1 MTTTART
8 AFVNGLVWTDGF
20 AAPRPLDVLVEGDTI
35 AAVSN
40 RGELDATDATVI
52 DLQGRVLSPGFQDA
66 HLHLEGGG
74 GDLLACELSEAT
86 SAEDVL
92 ARIKAFADSHPDDAW
107 ITGAGWQRDFFEQGS
122 PTAEL
127 LDSVTGERPAALYPF
142 DHHGV
147 WLNSAALKLA
157 GITVDT
163 PDPEHGRLS
172 RLPDGSPA
180 GMLEEAA
187 AALVAPFLPTK
198 TEEEQIEGVH
208 AGQSHLLSKGITS
221 CQDALV
227 GPGMGMRDQFDVYVR
242 MLAESTLDVRLT
254 TALWW
259 NHARGLEQLEEL
271 KERRRVL
278 QETAGADRVVAD
290 TVKIMIDGAGLLY
303 FNPEQ
308 LREVTVACD
317 AAGFNCHYHSY
328 AELTT
333 RWALDAIEEAITT
346 NPLRN
351 RRHHIAHLFVV
362 AGEDFKRFADLGVT
376 ANVQGFWAGTP
387 VPHEHM
393 KEVTVTTDPEDR
405 EYPFGR
411 MEASGVRLA
420 AGSDWPVTTC
430 DPFLAIG
437 STAGYLP
444 EPRMR
449 KEIPEKDR
457 LDVVSMFKAFT
468 TGSAFVNGRAASTG
482 RIAPGYLADLVV
494 LSQDPFGGRDALL
507 GTSVDETWVGGR
519 KLYTRD

>member
-1 MTTTART
+1 MTPTART

-20 AAPRPLDVLVEGDTI
+20 TTPRALDVLIEDDTI
-35 AAVSN
+35 TALAG
-40 RGELDATDATVI
+40 RGELDTADATVI
-52 DLQGRVLSPGFQDA
+52 DLEGRVLSPGFQDA

-86 SAEDVL
+86 PADDVL
-92 ARIKAFADSHPDDAW
+92 ARVKAFADAHPDDEW
-107 ITGAGWQRDFFEQGS
+107 ITGAGWQRDFFS
-122 PTAEL
+122 DRAPTATL
-127 LDSVTGERPAALYPF
+127 LDTVTGDRPAALHPF
-142 DHHGV
+142 DHHGI
-147 WLNSAALKLA
+147 WLNSAALRIA
-157 GITVDT
+157 GITAET
-163 PDPEHGRLS
+163 LDPEHGFIT

-187 AALVAPFLPTK
+187 AALVAPFLPVK
-198 TEEEQIEGVH
+198 TEAEQIAGVH
-208 AGQSHLLSKGITS
+208 AGQAHLLSKGITS

-227 GPGMGMRDQFDVYVR
+227 GPGMGMRDQFEVYR
-242 MLAESTLDVRLT
+242 QMLADSSLDVRLT

-259 NHARGLEQLEEL
+259 NPARGLEQLEEL

-278 QETAGADRVVAD
+278 EETAGQDRVVAD
-290 TVKIMIDGAGLLY
+290 TVKIMIDGAGMLY
-303 FNPEQ
+303 FSPEQ
-308 LREVTVACD
+308 LREVTLACD

-333 RWALDAIEEAITT
+333 RWALDAIEAAIDA
-346 NPLRN
+346 NPLRE

-393 KEVTVTTDPEDR
+393 SEVTVTSDPEDR

-411 MEASGVRLA
+411 MEAAGVRLA
-420 AGSDWPVTTC
+420 AGSDWPMTTC

-457 LDVVSMFKAFT
+457 LDVVSMFRAFT
-468 TGSAFVNGRAASTG
+468 TGSAFINGRASTTG
-482 RIAPGYLADLVV
+482 RIAPNYLADLVV
-494 LSQDPFGGRDALL
+494 LSQDPFGGREALI
-507 GTSVDETWVGGR
+507 GTSVEETWVGGR
-519 KLYTRD
+519 KLYSRS